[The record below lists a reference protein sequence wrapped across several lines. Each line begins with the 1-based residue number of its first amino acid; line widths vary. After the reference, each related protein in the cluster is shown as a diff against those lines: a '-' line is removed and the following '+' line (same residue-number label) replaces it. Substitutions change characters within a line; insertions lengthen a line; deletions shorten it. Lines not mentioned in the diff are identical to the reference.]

1 MTAPEQVCIPHSV
14 KLTPA
19 NSSGCRNFQGVCK
32 YLKSIFVP
40 HEYKGK
46 KLVLRFEGAMGKSAL
61 YINGNEV
68 SRHFCGYTPFITDI
82 TDNVNYGEENEIAI
96 TLDNSDDPLIPPGK
110 AAGRT

>member
-1 MTAPEQVCIPHSV
+1 
-14 KLTPA
+14 
-19 NSSGCRNFQGVCK
+19 
-32 YLKSIFVP
+32 
-40 HEYKGK
+40 
-46 KLVLRFEGAMGKSAL
+46 MGKSAL

-110 AAGRT
+110 PQDGLDFSYDGGLYRSVTLTLFLQTRLAAAEFLFGIQTFPKAVPPFI